1 MDRCAYCGE
10 ELNPNAHFCPNCG
23 RPRAEAVPEAAP
35 EAPLAEAEY
44 EIEEA
49 EYVIEEAE
57 DATAQPSERVD
68 HVIVDRKQAPRPAQ
82 TPRPARETTPREE
95 PAAPAEGYA
104 SRPEGY
110 ASRPKGDYAPQP
122 APKASG
128 LSIAAFVCSLSL
140 ILCGLGAILAV
151 VDLVKGKSQPR
162 KKGLSVAALVI
173 SGVVLVMSFIGNT
186 FLKAGLLA
194 PKGETLNEIA
204 AAAAQASAKAT
215 AKPTAKTAQASEQTQ
230 ESAQA
235 ATGTRIYSGPEE
247 FGMET
252 VLTNPNW
259 TYSIDSDGI
268 LVSPSSTLN
277 PQAARIL
284 ITSVRLADLSS
295 AERDADKVLSDF
307 MGGVTNSTVNVQSMK
322 FRNGYEGSYASGR
335 MSETN
340 DPVTAVAW
348 QAGERL
354 YLMALINPG
363 NANAGEM
370 VFNGLVNNFKV
381 VSSNSSVNGGQNKPL
396 TTATSKP
403 AVASGRRIISLVAG
417 FGFIAGL
424 REDGTVAVST
434 IIAEEFKQ
442 EVAQWT
448 DIVSI
453 DVQQPGYDYLL
464 GLKKN
469 GTVVVAVPDKAWPAD
484 YIDSIRP
491 QIDKWTDIVSIE
503 AGWHNIF
510 GVRRNG
516 TVVGVCFVPKPDD
529 FWGDARRL
537 KESAAWKDIQAVTE
551 TSSIMYGLK
560 KDGTWVCGS
569 TYRYDDISKLE
580 PIVAVIED
588 GYYLLANG
596 TVGCIYSEPSYDFSN
611 WTGIQKIIM
620 SGFGVIGIKNDGT
633 VEIVNRDNESI
644 QNVVS
649 GWTDIV
655 DIAAFP
661 THNAVFGVKSD
672 GTVIAAGKYDD
683 YMNTEWWK

>member
-23 RPRAEAVPEAAP
+23 RPRAEAPQPEAAP

-68 HVIVDRKQAPRPAQ
+68 HVILERKQTAQAPREPQASTQPAHE
-82 TPRPARETTPREE
+82 AVPREE
-95 PAAPAEGYA
+95 HAAPTDSYA
-104 SRPEGY
+104 
-110 ASRPKGDYAPQP
+110 AQP
-122 APKASG
+122 AHKTTG
-128 LSIAAFVCSLSL
+128 LSIAAFICSLSL
-140 ILCGLGAILAV
+140 VLCGLGAILAI
-151 VDLVKGKSQPR
+151 VDLVKGKSEPR
-162 KKGLSVAALVI
+162 KKGLSVAALII
-173 SGVVLVMSFIGNT
+173 SGVVMVMAFIGNT
-186 FLKAGLLA
+186 FIKPGMLA
-194 PKGETLNEIA
+194 PKEVTLNELA
-204 AAAAQASAKAT
+204 TAGAQASTKAT
-215 AKPTAKTAQASEQTQ
+215 AKPTAKTTQASEQTQ

-284 ITSVRLADLSS
+284 IASVRLADLSS

-363 NANAGEM
+363 NANTGEM
-370 VFNGLVNNFKV
+370 VFNGLVNNFKA
-381 VSSNSSVNGGQNKPL
+381 VSSDSSVNGGQNKPL
-396 TTATSKP
+396 TTPKP

-434 IIAEEFKQ
+434 LNYLKEFKQ

-453 DVQQPGYDYLL
+453 DVQRGGDDYLL

-491 QIDKWTDIVSIE
+491 QIAEWTDIVSIE
-503 AGWHNIF
+503 AGWHTIF

-516 TVVGVCFVPKPDD
+516 TVVGVCFYSKPDD
-529 FWGDARRL
+529 DWGDARRL

-551 TSSIMYGLK
+551 SSSDLYGLK
-560 KDGTWVCGS
+560 KDGTWVCCS
-569 TYRYDDISKLE
+569 TYRYDDISKYE
-580 PIVAVIED
+580 NVVAVIED

-596 TVGCIYSEPSYDFSN
+596 TVSCIYSKPNSDFLN

-633 VEIVNRDNESI
+633 VEIVNRENESI

-672 GTVIAAGKYDD
+672 GTVIAAGKYSD